1 MLGTTKTVNHQNPRN
16 RLYAGFE
23 CLSHK
28 ICCIL
33 VIRGLASIAHHRHHR
48 HCHYHWFPYLEA
60 QTR

>member
-23 CLSHK
+23 RLSHK

-33 VIRGLASIAHHRHHR
+33 AIRGLADIAHHRHHR
-48 HCHYHWFPYLEA
+48 HCHYHRFPYLEA
-60 QTR
+60 QA